1 MSRKRNNNGRDRSGR
16 FVFGN
21 RIGKGRKHDS
31 ENKTTA
37 DIRALRER
45 IVASWD
51 RCGGDKLLARIAKQ
65 RPLDYV
71 RLLVGL
77 LPREGVS
84 PAKPFI
90 VADPTLHSPGAL
102 SFISYLEGMAGG
114 GEVQPHHVEEA
125 LIRYARGETLNDDD
139 TDNPA

>member
-51 RCGGDKLLARIAKQ
+51 RCGGDKLLARIAKRTPRQ
-65 RPLDYV
+65 AQALREK
-71 RLLVGL
+71 LVSEAAYRVPNWRHLIGL
-77 LPREGVS
+77 S
-84 PAKPFI
+84 
-90 VADPTLHSPGAL
+90 T
-102 SFISYLEGMAGG
+102 SY
-114 GEVQPHHVEEA
+114 
-125 LIRYARGETLNDDD
+125 RFTRK
-139 TDNPA
+139 